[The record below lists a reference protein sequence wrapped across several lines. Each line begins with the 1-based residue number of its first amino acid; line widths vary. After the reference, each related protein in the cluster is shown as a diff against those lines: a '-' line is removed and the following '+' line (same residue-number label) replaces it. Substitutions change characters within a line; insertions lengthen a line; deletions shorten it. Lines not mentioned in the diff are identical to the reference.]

1 MKANFNGVKIL
12 GALGCSLETIAIIHR
27 VNKFRIAI
35 IQKEIDPLSP
45 KLIQQRL
52 ELEHTLHNLVQR
64 LDPEEEAGEAPLRRT
79 RILATAEL
87 YRIGT
92 LLYLL
97 HVVPLPGDEGQ
108 KTTYLEEV
116 FDILE
121 RLGVATSPWPIF
133 MVACEC
139 QTDEQRIRIL
149 RILDLMNNVRNIG
162 NIRVMRNLIETCW
175 KHYDLQADSTYL
187 HRTKWWEFVNYE
199 TAVPWFI

>member
-1 MKANFNGVKIL
+1 M
-12 GALGCSLETIAIIHR
+12 
-27 VNKFRIAI
+27 NKFRIAI

-45 KLIQQRL
+45 KLIQQRF

-64 LDPEEEAGEAPLRRT
+64 LDPDEEAGEAPARRT

-92 LLYLL
+92 ILYLL
-97 HVVPLPGDEGQ
+97 HVIPLPGDDEQ

-121 RLGVATSPWPIF
+121 RLKVATSPWPIF

-149 RILDLMNNVRNIG
+149 RQLDLMNNVRNIG

>member
-1 MKANFNGVKIL
+1 M
-12 GALGCSLETIAIIHR
+12 
-27 VNKFRIAI
+27 
-35 IQKEIDPLSP
+35 
-45 KLIQQRL
+45 
-52 ELEHTLHNLVQR
+52 EHTLHNLVQR
-64 LDPEEEAGEAPLRRT
+64 LDPDGEVGEVPARRT
-79 RILATAEL
+79 RILVTAEL
-87 YRIGT
+87 YRIGA

-97 HVVPLPGDEGQ
+97 HVVPLPGDEDQ
-108 KTTYLEEV
+108 KTTYLDEV

-149 RILDLMNNVRNIG
+149 RILDLMATVRNIG

-175 KHYDLQADSTYL
+175 KHYDLQADSTYV
-187 HRTKWWEFVNYE
+187 HRTKWWEFINYK